1 VIKLSLFFTLYSKF
15 KQMKALQI
23 MQPGELKVVSIEK
36 PALQA
41 GEVLVKLNYVG
52 FCGSD
57 LNTYLGNNPMVK
69 LPVIPGHEIGAVV
82 EAVSEG
88 VPEHIKPGT
97 PCTVNPYTNCGK
109 CPSCRNGRPNACQFN
124 QTFGVQR
131 NGAMCEYI
139 AVPWSK
145 VIADPDISSKDF
157 ALIEPMSVGFHAVAR
172 GQVSDLD
179 VVMVIGCGMIGVGA
193 IVRAALRGARVIAVD
208 VDDAKLAL
216 AKRLGAT
223 FTINSKTENVHERL
237 QSMTNNFGPDVVIE
251 AVGAPP
257 TYQMAINEVA
267 FTGRVVCIGY
277 AKTEIAFE
285 TKYFVQ
291 KELDIRGSRNAM
303 PEDFRAVIEYMKRG
317 TCPKDELISGI
328 YEPEKAQE
336 AMEQWKAAPGKVF
349 RIFVKF

>member
-1 VIKLSLFFTLYSKF
+1 
-15 KQMKALQI
+15 MKALQI
-23 MQPGELKVVSIEK
+23 VQPGEMKVVSVEK
-36 PALQA
+36 PVVKA
-41 GEVLVKLNYVG
+41 GEVLVKLCYVG

-57 LNTYLGNNPMVK
+57 LNTYLGKNPMVK
-69 LPVIPGHEIGAVV
+69 LPVIPGHEIGAVI
-82 EAVSEG
+82 EAVGEDVPAHIQPG
-88 VPEHIKPGT
+88 VS
-97 PCTVNPYTNCGK
+97 CTVNPYTACGS

-131 NGAMCEYI
+131 DGAMCEYI
-139 AVPWSK
+139 AVPWGK
-145 VIADPDISSKDF
+145 VIPDAEITPRDF
-157 ALIEPMSVGFHAVAR
+157 ALVEPMSVGFHAVSRA
-172 GQVSDLD
+172 QVTDLD

-193 IVRAALRGARVIAVD
+193 IVRSALRGARVVAVD
-208 VDDAKLAL
+208 IDDSKLAL
-216 AKRLGAT
+216 AKRLGAAY
-223 FTINSKTENVHERL
+223 TINSKTEDVHARL
-237 QSMTNNFGPDVVIE
+237 QAITNNAGPDVVIE

-317 TCPKDELISGI
+317 TCPKEELISGI
-328 YEPEKAQE
+328 YEPEQAQE
-336 AMEQWKAAPGKVF
+336 AMKYWQSDPGKVF